1 MAICDFTE
9 YEDLS
14 VDAHGNII
22 PVGLEPATAN
32 NPVAIGGASVQ
43 SAVFNARTKFVRV
56 HADAA
61 CRVEI
66 GVNPTAVADVSK
78 RIGAN
83 GTEYFGVATRD
94 GTQLRAAVIT
104 TT

>member
-1 MAICDFTE
+1 MAICDITE
-9 YEDLS
+9 YEDLA
-14 VDAHGNII
+14 VDAQGKII
-22 PVGLEPATAN
+22 PIGREPATAN

-43 SAVFNARTKFVRV
+43 SAVFNARTKFIRV

-83 GTEYFGVATRD
+83 GTEYFGVAVRE
-94 GTQLRAAVIT
+94 GNPLRAAVIT
-104 TT
+104 TV

>member
-1 MAICDFTE
+1 MAICDITE
-9 YEDLS
+9 YEDLAI
-14 VDAHGNII
+14 DGQGKII
-22 PVGLEPATAN
+22 PIGREPATAN
-32 NPVAIGGASVQ
+32 NPVAIGAEAQ
-43 SAVFNARTKFVRV
+43 SAVFNARTKFIRV

-61 CRVEI
+61 CRIEI
-66 GVNPTAVADVSK
+66 GLDPEAVDNVSK

-94 GTQLRAAVIT
+94 GTLLRASVIT

>member
-1 MAICDFTE
+1 MAICDITE
-9 YEDLS
+9 YEDLAI
-14 VDAHGNII
+14 DGQGKII
-22 PVGLEPATAN
+22 PIGREPATAN
-32 NPVAIGGASVQ
+32 NPVAIGGGSVQ
-43 SAVFNARTKFVRV
+43 SAIFNARTKFIRV

-66 GVNPTAVADVSK
+66 GVDPTAVNNVSK

-94 GTQLRAAVIT
+94 GTLLRAAVIT